1 MATSKSAQSFD
12 LKFGSFLVSLASFMI
27 VLNISKKPLEVV
39 LVFGRA
45 LMLFSFERSVFDV
58 GTAVFAP
65 ILGLSGDG
73 QQWPVD
79 P

>member
-1 MATSKSAQSFD
+1 M
-12 LKFGSFLVSLASFMI
+12 V
-27 VLNISKKPLEVV
+27 VLNIPKKPLEVV

-58 GTAVFAP
+58 GAAVFAP
-65 ILGLSGDG
+65 ILGLPGDG